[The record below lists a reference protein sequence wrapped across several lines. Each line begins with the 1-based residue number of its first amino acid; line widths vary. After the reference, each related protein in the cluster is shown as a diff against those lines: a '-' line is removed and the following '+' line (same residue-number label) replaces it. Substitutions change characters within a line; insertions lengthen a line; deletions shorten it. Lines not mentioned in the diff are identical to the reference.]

1 MLSAGLKGIPGLVPS
16 ITKAGCT
23 HVFHQY
29 TVRAEKR
36 DQLATFLKEKEIGT
50 GVHYPTPIHKQPFYK
65 KLGYRDS
72 LPISE
77 KAVEEVLSL
86 PVHPALSRADVH
98 KIIEATKEFYA
109 KD

>member
-1 MLSAGLKGIPGLVPS
+1 MLSAGLKGISGLVPA
-16 ITKAGCT
+16 ITKAACT

-36 DQLATFLKEKEIGT
+36 DQLASFLKEKEIGT

-65 KLGYRDS
+65 ELGYRDS
-72 LPISE
+72 LPVSE

-86 PVHPALSRADVH
+86 PVHPALSGTDIQ
-98 KIIEATKEFYA
+98 KIVEATREFYVE
-109 KD
+109 D